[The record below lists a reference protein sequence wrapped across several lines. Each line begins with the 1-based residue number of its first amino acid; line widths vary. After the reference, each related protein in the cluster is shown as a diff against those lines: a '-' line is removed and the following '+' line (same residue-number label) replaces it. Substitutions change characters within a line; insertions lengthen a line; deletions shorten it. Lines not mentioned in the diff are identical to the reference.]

1 MCAMGRFL
9 PAAGVGLVLLLLGG
23 AAGATTTTTR
33 PRPPQVFTPSVS
45 PSTVAN
51 RAGCGPPTRAT
62 VSTGT
67 SGQVQRVTF
76 RVQVAGR
83 LTTLYASGSGNRW
96 TASLDGGAFSP
107 DSGSGTVRAT
117 ATGPGGT
124 TESGQTTITVADC
137 PA

>member
-1 MCAMGRFL
+1 MGGMGRFL
-9 PAAGVGLVLLLLGG
+9 PAAGIGLTLLLLGG
-23 AAGATTTTTR
+23 SAGATTTTTR

-51 RAGCGPPTRAT
+51 RAGCGRPTRAT
-62 VSTGT
+62 ISTGT

-96 TASLDGGAFSP
+96 TATLNGGTFSP

-124 TESGQTTITVADC
+124 TESGQTAITVSDC

>member
-1 MCAMGRFL
+1 MRRLL
-9 PAAGVGLVLLLLGG
+9 PTVAAGALLLAGG
-23 AAGATTTTTR
+23 VADATTTTTR

-45 PSTVAN
+45 PGTVAN
-51 RAGCGPPTRAT
+51 RAGCGQPTRAT

-67 SGQVQRVTF
+67 SGEVRRVTF

-83 LTTLYASGSGNRW
+83 LTTLYGRGSGNRW
-96 TASLDGGAFSP
+96 TATLDGGAFSP

-124 TESGQTTITVADC
+124 TDSGQAAITVTDC

>member
-1 MCAMGRFL
+1 MARLL
-9 PAAGVGLVLLLLGG
+9 PAAGVGLTLLLLGG
-23 AAGATTTTTR
+23 GAAATTTTTR

-45 PSTVAN
+45 PSTIAN
-51 RAGCGPPTRAT
+51 RAGCARPTRAT

-67 SGQVQRVTF
+67 SGGVERVTF

-96 TASLDGGAFSP
+96 TATLDGGSFRP

-124 TESGQTTITVADC
+124 TESGPAAVTVSDC